1 MATLPGN
8 PSIAQRIARAALSP
22 SHRQIADYVLDHPLR
37 VAAMPI
43 DELASVT
50 DVSVATANR
59 FARALGFEGY
69 AQFRAA
75 LVLGFETALAPV
87 EKLRSKLGQSADV
100 GDVFTAVLAD
110 MAGNIERT
118 RQGLDTQECARAV
131 EAILGARR
139 VFIFGFGSSSWLG
152 GLLLRNL
159 ELHCENVQLLA
170 SIEGS
175 SYAARAFHRL
185 RPDDLVIAI
194 AFPRYFSD
202 TVLLARRAHEAG
214 IGLLALTDGVNS
226 PIASLSSIALYAN
239 TDSQYHASSDASA
252 LALIEAL
259 SSAVAHASGRSVKS
273 AEQLTEAV
281 LPWLHGSHSG
291 GLRPVAEAP
300 TAKGRDRTASSRKKS
315 ASKELE

>member
-8 PSIAQRIARAALSP
+8 PTIAQRIARAALSP

-50 DVSVATANR
+50 GVSVATANR
-59 FARALGFEGY
+59 FARALDFDGY
-69 AQFRAA
+69 AEFRST

-87 EKLRSKLGQSADV
+87 EKLRSKLGQSADA
-100 GDVFTAVLAD
+100 GDVFTAALAD

-118 RQGLDTQECARAV
+118 RQGLDKQECARAV
-131 EAILGARR
+131 KAILGARR

-152 GLLLRNL
+152 GLLLRSL

-170 SIEGS
+170 SMEGS
-175 SYAARAFHRL
+175 SYAARAIHRL
-185 RPDDLVIAI
+185 RPDDLVIPI

-214 IGLLALTDGVNS
+214 AAVLSLTDNANS

-239 TDSQYHASSDASA
+239 TDSQYHASSDACA

-259 SSAVAHASGRSVKS
+259 GSAVAHASGRSVEA

-281 LPWLHGSHSG
+281 LPWFHGNHSG
-291 GLRPVAEAP
+291 RLRPVTEGP
-300 TAKGRDRTASSRKKS
+300 TAKGRDSAAPSRE
-315 ASKELE
+315 ELK

>member
-8 PSIAQRIARAALSP
+8 PSIAQRIAHAALSP

-43 DELASVT
+43 DELASVAG
-50 DVSVATANR
+50 VSVATANR

-75 LVLGFETALAPV
+75 LVLGFESALAPV
-87 EKLRSKLGQSADV
+87 EKLRSKLDQSANV

-118 RQGLDTQECARAV
+118 RQGLDRQECARAV
-131 EAILGARR
+131 ETILGASR
-139 VFIFGFGSSSWLG
+139 VFIVGFGNSSWLG

-175 SYAARAFHRL
+175 SYAARALHRL

-214 IGLLALTDGVNS
+214 IGLLALTDSANS

-252 LALIEAL
+252 LAMIEAL
-259 SSAVAHASGRSVKS
+259 SSAVAHASGRSVKA

-291 GLRPVAEAP
+291 RLRPVAEGP
-300 TAKGRDRTASSRKKS
+300 TAKGRDQAAPSRK
-315 ASKELE
+315 ELK